1 LLDFNLAGEP
11 WAERKE
17 FEPDNLGGTLAY
29 MAPEHL
35 EAVGNGQDDRLDA
48 RADVFSLGVL
58 LFEALTGSRP
68 FPAPKGNSV
77 PEALQRAAEDRG
89 REPPRLRRSH
99 PEIPA
104 SLERV
109 IRRSLEPDPALR
121 FQN

>member
-1 LLDFNLAGEP
+1 
-11 WAERKE
+11 
-17 FEPDNLGGTLAY
+17 

-35 EAVGNGQDDRLDA
+35 DAVSIGEDDRLDG

-68 FPAPKGNSV
+68 FPTPTGLTR
-77 PEALQRAAEDRG
+77 PRGPGQRAAEDRR
-89 REPPRLRRSH
+89 REPPRLRDDH

-109 IRRSLEPDPALR
+109 IRRCLEPDPRSAIPTR
-121 FQN
+121 TSWPPTSRPSPTTPR